1 MGVTFVNGDPIATA
15 FRPSGG
21 GFMADLVSRW
31 LFVSRH
37 LERTIWFSRVVRRVK
52 TKK

>member
-31 LFVSRH
+31 LFC
-37 LERTIWFSRVVRRVK
+37 FSSSETHDLVLACGTAG